1 MASLGSCAALAPLSG
16 LRTPAVHPG
25 EPAIWRQDQAGQA
38 VRRNRAQVTSWP
50 VTEVRPRRCNISSD
64 MGYTEFMG
72 EDNQIDNTPLR
83 VVLYA
88 RVSKLNGHQD
98 PENQLAPLRLH
109 CAAKGFIVVKEYVER
124 MSGAKETR
132 PQLDELMADAEKGRV
147 DFQAVLVWK
156 FDRFARSVKHLLK
169 ALETFNAL
177 SIGFISL
184 TESIDTSTAY
194 GKMVFTILGAVAE
207 LERSLIIE
215 RTKAGL
221 KRSGR
226 KPGRKIDPIRGPSRM
241 TLWRRAQTVQ
251 AAAQQARN
259 PVALLLPTPR

>member
-1 MASLGSCAALAPLSG
+1 M
-16 LRTPAVHPG
+16 
-25 EPAIWRQDQAGQA
+25 DK
-38 VRRNRAQVTSWP
+38 
-50 VTEVRPRRCNISSD
+50 
-64 MGYTEFMG
+64 
-72 EDNQIDNTPLR
+72 DNQIDNSPMR

-98 PENQLAPLRLH
+98 PESQLQPLRLH
-109 CAAKGFIVVKEYVER
+109 CAAKGYTIVKEYIER
-124 MSGAKETR
+124 GVSGAKEKR
-132 PQLDELMADAEKGRV
+132 PKLDELMADAEKGRV

-169 ALETFNAL
+169 ALETFDAL
-177 SIGFISL
+177 HIGFISL
-184 TESIDTSTAY
+184 TESIDTSTPY

-226 KPGRKIDPIRGPSRM
+226 KPGPKIGPAGPSRC
-241 TLWRRAQTVQ
+241 TLWRRAR
-251 AAAQQARN
+251 AAQAGATQ
-259 PVALLLPTPR
+259 